1 MAQSTND
8 HFFQVLRFSVGA
20 SKEMP
25 SHLSSSEWRSIYE
38 KAQQQSLLGLIF
50 YGIEQCP
57 SLSIEWKLLL
67 RWCALSE
74 RIRNNNVRT
83 NTTAAELTARFKEQ
97 GFRTCILKGQGNTLN
112 YPAPYIRSSGDI
124 DIWVEGGTEKV
135 LKIAREKFTCS
146 KACYHHVDAGTFQGV
161 EVEVH
166 YRPSFMNNLIH
177 NQRMQRWFEEMKEE
191 QFTHEVNLPNDAGTI
206 FVPTHAFNRIYQLA
220 HIYNHLLHEGIGLR
234 QIVDYYYVL
243 KQGFTA
249 EEQAKEIQLLKHLGL
264 YKIATA
270 VMYVLK
276 EILLL
281 EDTYLLVP
289 PNERLGLFVLDEIM
303 QAGNFGQ
310 YDTRVSHGGSQ
321 WNKNIRRLQ
330 RDIRLM
336 RYFPSECLWE
346 PIFRWYHFFWRQ
358 THK

>member
-1 MAQSTND
+1 M
-8 HFFQVLRFSVGA
+8 LRFSVGA
-20 SKEMP
+20 SEEMP
-25 SHLSSSEWRSIYE
+25 SRLSSSEWRSIYE

-50 YGIEQCP
+50 YGIERCP
-57 SLSIEWKLLL
+57 SVGIEQRLLL
-67 RWCALSE
+67 RWYVLSE
-74 RIRNNNVRT
+74 RIRKNNERKNEIV
-83 NTTAAELTARFKEQ
+83 AELTARFKEQ

-135 LKIAREKFTCS
+135 LKFARKEFTCS
-146 KACYHHVDAGTFQGV
+146 KVCYHHVDAGTFQGV
-161 EVEVH
+161 DVEVH
-166 YRPSFMNNLIH
+166 YRPSFMSNLIH
-177 NQRMQRWFEEMKEE
+177 NRRIQRWFDEMKDE
-191 QFTHEVNLPNDAGTI
+191 QFMHEVNLPNEAGTI
-206 FVPTHAFNRIYQLA
+206 SIPTHAFNRIYQLL
-220 HIYNHLLHEGIGLR
+220 HIYNHLLQEGIGLR

-249 EEQAKEIQLLKHLGL
+249 EEQAKETQLLKHLGL

-276 EILLL
+276 EMLLL

-289 PNERLGLFVLDEIM
+289 PDERLGLFVLDEIM
-303 QAGNFGQ
+303 QAGNFGH
-310 YDTRVSHGGSQ
+310 YDQRVEHGGSQ
-321 WNKNIRRLQ
+321 WDRNIRRLM